1 MVRRGW
7 WGRAPMLDPVTG
19 ETRIVQLGSP
29 HRLRAIFETN
39 LRASYAAGRWER
51 IQRVSERLPYLRYVA
66 VLDGRTREEH
76 AAWHGTVALASD
88 DFWDTHY
95 PPNGWGC
102 RCLVQQ
108 LGEEDLER
116 FGYEV
121 TGPPSNARDTRP
133 HLNRRTGEITQVPF
147 GIDPGWDHNVG
158 AVDQVSRSRDRL
170 DQAIESAPPDVARRA
185 RRDLQN
191 EPGS

>member
-1 MVRRGW
+1 MDRAIAEGGTLGAFQDELEPLLARRGW

-29 HRLRAIFETN
+29 HRLRTIFETN

-51 IQRVSERLPYLRYVA
+51 IQRVAERLPYLRYVA

-88 DFWDTHY
+88 DFWRGHALS
-95 PPNGWGC
+95 PNGWGC

-108 LGEEDLER
+108 LGEEDHER
-116 FGYEV
+116 FGYEI

-133 HLNRRTGEITQVPF
+133 HV
-147 GIDPGWDHNVG
+147 
-158 AVDQVSRSRDRL
+158 
-170 DQAIESAPPDVARRA
+170 
-185 RRDLQN
+185 N
-191 EPGS
+191 EDFW